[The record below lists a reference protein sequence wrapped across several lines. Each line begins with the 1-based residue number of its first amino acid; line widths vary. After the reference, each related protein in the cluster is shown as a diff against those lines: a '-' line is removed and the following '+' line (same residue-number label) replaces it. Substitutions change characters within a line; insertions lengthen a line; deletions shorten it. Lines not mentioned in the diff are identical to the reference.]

1 MGKDT
6 IHRDFIKGM
15 RYSQIARL
23 DPDIVKRFDED
34 TLRLATER
42 LARRGNRLLN
52 AIKDAGIKTPAS
64 SWIERNGGNFNV
76 NGKTYNQLSAEFR
89 RIRDF
94 LTAESSTVKGYVRV
108 QKTVTRSLKK
118 ENIEITPQMYEKF
131 WDAYEKLKERD
142 PGVAEKGLKYKV
154 LREIAYM
161 VQSDRRL
168 SAKTVANR
176 IEKRLEEIYEQ
187 DEYGDF
193 YSLSKFFRR
202 PDDGDDDDDLPY

>member
-6 IHRDFIKGM
+6 LHRDFIKGM

-23 DPDIVKRFDED
+23 DPDIIRRFDME
-34 TLRLATER
+34 TLKMAAER
-42 LARRGNRLLN
+42 LARRGNKQLK
-52 AIKDAGIKTPAS
+52 AFKDAEVKTPAS
-64 SWIERNGGNFNV
+64 SWAERNGGAFSV
-76 NGKTYNQLSAEFR
+76 KGKTYNQLSAEFKR
-89 RIRDF
+89 AKDF
-94 LTAESSTVKGYVRV
+94 LFAETSSIRGHERVRKRVVKA
-108 QKTVTRSLKK
+108 LKK

-168 SAKTVANR
+168 SAKTVGSR